1 MTTVIPPAELAYE
14 DVGTGLPLLLL
25 HAFPLD
31 ASMWQSQ
38 LPVLMS
44 ECRCIA
50 PDLRGFGAS
59 PIAGPYTMDQ
69 YADDLAGLLD
79 YLQVERAVVAGLS
92 MGGYI
97 ALALWRKHPDRIRA
111 LVLADTRAGAD
122 TPEGA
127 AKRIELIAVARQSG
141 TAALA
146 ERQMP
151 GMVGKTTRE
160 RRPEIGEDIRGLILR
175 ANIDGVVGAL
185 EAIMDRPDS
194 TDLLSTINVPTL
206 IIVGEED
213 ILTPPSEACLMHEA
227 IAGSRLETIERAGHL
242 SNMERPAAF
251 NTVLTE
257 FVGGLLYH

>member
-1 MTTVIPPAELAYE
+1 VNDTTPPAELAYE

-31 ASMWQSQ
+31 ASMWQPQ

-59 PIAGPYTMDQ
+59 PITGPYSMDQ

-79 YLQVERAVVAGLS
+79 YLQMERAVVAGLS

-97 ALALWRKHPDRIRA
+97 ALALWRRHPTRIRA

-122 TPEGA
+122 TVDGA
-127 AKRIELIAVARQSG
+127 ARRAELITVARQSG
-141 TAALA
+141 TAAVA

-151 GMVGKTTRE
+151 GLVGKTTRAL
-160 RRPEIGEDIRGLILR
+160 RPEIGEDVRGLILR
-175 ANIDGVVGAL
+175 ANVEGVVGAL
-185 EAIMDRPDS
+185 EAMMSRPDS
-194 TDLLSTINVPTL
+194 TALLGTIDVPTM
-206 IIVGEED
+206 IVVGEED
-213 ILTPPSEACLMHEA
+213 VLTPPAEACLMHDA